1 MSISDNII
9 KFKKKISSKV
19 KLIAVSKTKSIIEI
33 KEAYDSNHKLFG
45 ENKVQEMTEK
55 WKALPKDIEWHM
67 IGHLQ
72 KNKVK
77 YIAPYVSLIH
87 SVDSIR
93 LLNEINKQAKK
104 NNRIINCLIQVNI
117 SEEQSKF
124 GLQINKLPDFF
135 NQIIENSYES
145 IEIIGLM
152 GMASFTENEEKIFNE
167 FTSLK
172 EVFINLKG
180 KFPRFSELSIGMSS
194 DYKIALKQGSTM
206 IRIGSKIF
214 GYRN

>member
-1 MSISDNII
+1 MSISDNIN

-124 GLQINKLPDFF
+124 GLQINNLPDFF
-135 NQIIENSYES
+135 NQIIENSYDS

>member
-1 MSISDNII
+1 MSISNNII

-55 WKALPKDIEWHM
+55 WKVLPKDIEWHM

-124 GLQINKLPDFF
+124 GLQINNLPDFF
-135 NQIIENSYES
+135 NQIIENSYDS

>member
-1 MSISDNII
+1 MSISNNII

-124 GLQINKLPDFF
+124 GLQIDNLPDFF

>member
-124 GLQINKLPDFF
+124 GLQIINLPDFF

-152 GMASFTENEEKIFNE
+152 GMASFTENEEKILNE

>member
-124 GLQINKLPDFF
+124 GLQINNLSDFF

>member
-1 MSISDNII
+1 
-9 KFKKKISSKV
+9 
-19 KLIAVSKTKSIIEI
+19 
-33 KEAYDSNHKLFG
+33 
-45 ENKVQEMTEK
+45 
-55 WKALPKDIEWHM
+55 
-67 IGHLQ
+67 
-72 KNKVK
+72 
-77 YIAPYVSLIH
+77 
-87 SVDSIR
+87 
-93 LLNEINKQAKK
+93 
-104 NNRIINCLIQVNI
+104 
-117 SEEQSKF
+117 
-124 GLQINKLPDFF
+124 
-135 NQIIENSYES
+135 
-145 IEIIGLM
+145 M

>member
-117 SEEQSKF
+117 SKEQSKF
-124 GLQINKLPDFF
+124 GLQINNLPDFF

>member
-1 MSISDNII
+1 MSISNNII

-124 GLQINKLPDFF
+124 GLQINNLPDFF

-145 IEIIGLM
+145 VEIIGLM

>member
-55 WKALPKDIEWHM
+55 WKVLPKDIEWHM

-124 GLQINKLPDFF
+124 GLQKNNLPDFF

-145 IEIIGLM
+145 VEIIGLM

>member
-55 WKALPKDIEWHM
+55 WKVLPKDIEWHM

-124 GLQINKLPDFF
+124 GLQINNLPDFF

>member
-55 WKALPKDIEWHM
+55 WKVLPKDIEWHM

-124 GLQINKLPDFF
+124 GLQINNLPDFF

-145 IEIIGLM
+145 VEIIGLM

>member
-124 GLQINKLPDFF
+124 GLQINNLPDFF

-145 IEIIGLM
+145 VEIIGLM

-172 EVFINLKG
+172 EVFINLKR

>member
-104 NNRIINCLIQVNI
+104 NKRIINCLIQVNI

-124 GLQINKLPDFF
+124 GLQIDNLPDFF

>member
-55 WKALPKDIEWHM
+55 WKVLPKDIEWHM

-104 NNRIINCLIQVNI
+104 NKRIINCLIQVNI

-124 GLQINKLPDFF
+124 GLQINNLPDFF
-135 NQIIENSYES
+135 NQIIENSYDS

-172 EVFINLKG
+172 EVFINLKR

>member
-104 NNRIINCLIQVNI
+104 NKRIINCLIQVNI

-124 GLQINKLPDFF
+124 GLQINNLPDFF

-172 EVFINLKG
+172 EVFINLKD
-180 KFPRFSELSIGMSS
+180 KFPRFNELSIGMSS